1 MPHSLGR
8 KSLPTSHPT
17 LSVSQCGMPCS
28 CVVAAM
34 CWVST
39 DSMQP
44 YYVQLLIMVAPRRK
58 HQLVAWKHSLS
69 CSGLTGLNV
78 LVQHFLEDLPYPIA
92 PRQTFSGAQ
101 YYYRLQISLSVLG
114 GYSGTRLGSISR
126 YNQSGSLPGPSYTG
140 SFSDNTSISQPSR
153 RQKR

>member
-1 MPHSLGR
+1 
-8 KSLPTSHPT
+8 LPTSHPT
-17 LSVSQCGMPCS
+17 LSVSQCGMPRS

-44 YYVQLLIMVAPRRK
+44 YYVQLLILVAPRRE
-58 HQLVAWKHSLS
+58 HRLVAWMHSPS
-69 CSGLTGLNV
+69 CSRLTGSNMP
-78 LVQHFLEDLPYPIA
+78 VQYFLEDPPYPIA

-101 YYYRLQISLSVLG
+101 YYYRLQIYLLVLG
-114 GYSGTRLGSISR
+114 GYSGTRLGSISH
-126 YNQSGSLPGPSYTG
+126 YNQSGSSPGPSYTE
-140 SFSDNTSISQPSR
+140 SFFDNTSISRPSR